1 MSNKQEKNK
10 KIHNEAKLERYD
22 RRINQLKTRREYFD
36 AKIKFFE
43 NNFEQLVAEGTAGL
57 TTQQKARGYSVS
69 ENIKND
75 IESFKESRAKLDFLI
90 LRNEGGVITQDMI
103 DFDWPNK
110 FNYTNE
116 AENRDYVAGDVFVP
130 KDGDRVNLIKNVKTD
145 LGLIEP
151 EVVEEEPVVESIDY
165 YGKTD
170 DKTITNDKS
179 KNINELI
186 QMLTIQENSLER
198 SEGKIDLTRTL
209 QIEPRMEL
217 QNAESKST
225 K

>member
-1 MSNKQEKNK
+1 MSKNK
-10 KIHNEAKLERYD
+10 KSKSGESKTNKLERYE
-22 RRINQLKTRREYFD
+22 RRVNQLETRREYFD
-36 AKIKFFE
+36 AKIKFIE
-43 NNFEQLVAEGTAGL
+43 NNFDKLVAEGVASL
-57 TTQQKARGYSVS
+57 TTQEKARGYSI
-69 ENIKND
+69 ENRLKND
-75 IESFKESRAKLDFLI
+75 LDSFKKSRAKLDFLL
-90 LRNEGGVITQDMI
+90 LRNKGGVITQDMI
-103 DFDWPNK
+103 DYNWPKK
-110 FNYTNE
+110 FQYTNE

-130 KDGDRVNLIKNVKTD
+130 RDTDRVNLIKNVKTD

>member
-130 KDGDRVNLIKNVKTD
+130 RDTDRVNLIKNVKTD

-151 EVVEEEPVVESIDY
+151 EPVEEEPVVEVQSVP
-165 YGKTD
+165 TVD
-170 DKTITNDKS
+170 DLLEK
-179 KNINELI
+179 LR
-186 QMLTIQENSLER
+186 IQETQLQR
-198 SEGKIDLTRTL
+198 SDSKIDLTRTL
-209 QIEPRMEL
+209 QIEPRLEL
-217 QNAESKST
+217 STQNGK
-225 K
+225 

>member
-57 TTQQKARGYSVS
+57 TTQEKARGYSVS

-130 KDGDRVNLIKNVKTD
+130 KDGDRVNLIKNLKTD
-145 LGLIEP
+145 MGLIEP
-151 EVVEEEPVVESIDY
+151 EPVEEEPVIEN
-165 YGKTD
+165 TD
-170 DKTITNDKS
+170 TIPTVDALLEK
-179 KNINELI
+179 LR
-186 QMLTIQENSLER
+186 IQETGLQR
-198 SEGKIDLTRTL
+198 SDSKIDLTRTL
-209 QIEPRMEL
+209 QIEPRMVL
-217 QNAESKST
+217 PNGEST
-225 K
+225 E

>member
-1 MSNKQEKNK
+1 MSKNK
-10 KIHNEAKLERYD
+10 KSKSGESKTNKLERYE
-22 RRINQLKTRREYFD
+22 RRVNQLETRREYFD
-36 AKIKFFE
+36 AKIKFIE
-43 NNFEQLVAEGTAGL
+43 NNFDKLVAEGVASL
-57 TTQQKARGYSVS
+57 TTQEKARGYSI
-69 ENIKND
+69 ENRLKND
-75 IESFKESRAKLDFLI
+75 LDSFKKSRAKLDFLL
-90 LRNEGGVITQDMI
+90 LRNKGGVITQDMI
-103 DFDWPNK
+103 DYNWPKK
-110 FNYTNE
+110 FQYTNE

>member
-1 MSNKQEKNK
+1 MSTKKKKQGESNQ
-10 KIHNEAKLERYD
+10 AKLERYD

-36 AKIKFFE
+36 AKIKFIE
-43 NNFEQLVAEGTAGL
+43 NNFDKLVAEGVANL
-57 TTQQKARGYSVS
+57 TTQKKARGYSV
-69 ENIKND
+69 EDKLKAD
-75 IESFKESRAKLDFLI
+75 LDSFKKSRAKLDFLL

-103 DFDWPNK
+103 DYNWPNK
-110 FNYTNE
+110 FQYKNE

-130 KDGDRVNLIKNVKTD
+130 KDTDRFNLIKNVKTD

-179 KNINELI
+179 KNIDELI

-217 QNAESKST
+217 KNAESKST

>member
-1 MSNKQEKNK
+1 MSKTKNQK
-10 KIHNEAKLERYD
+10 TETNQAKLERYD
-22 RRINQLKTRREYFD
+22 RRVNQLETRREFFD
-36 AKIKFFE
+36 AKIKFIE
-43 NNFEQLVAEGTAGL
+43 NNFDRLVAEGTAGL
-57 TTQQKARGYSVS
+57 TTQEKARGYSVR
-69 ENIKND
+69 ENLKND
-75 IESFKESRAKLDFLI
+75 LDSFKESRAKLDFLL
-90 LRNEGGVITQDMI
+90 LRNKGGVITQDMI
-103 DFDWPNK
+103 DYNWPSRFK
-110 FNYTNE
+110 YTNE

>member
-151 EVVEEEPVVESIDY
+151 EPVEEEPVVEVQSVP
-165 YGKTD
+165 TVD
-170 DKTITNDKS
+170 DLLEK
-179 KNINELI
+179 LR
-186 QMLTIQENSLER
+186 IQETQLQR
-198 SEGKIDLTRTL
+198 SDSKIDLTRTL
-209 QIEPRMEL
+209 QIEPRLEL
-217 QNAESKST
+217 STQNGK
-225 K
+225 

>member
-1 MSNKQEKNK
+1 MSKNK
-10 KIHNEAKLERYD
+10 KSKSGESKTNKLERYE
-22 RRINQLKTRREYFD
+22 RRVNQLETRREFFD
-36 AKIKFFE
+36 AKIKFIE
-43 NNFEQLVAEGTAGL
+43 NNFDKLVAEGVASL
-57 TTQQKARGYSVS
+57 TTQEKARGYSI
-69 ENIKND
+69 ENRLKND
-75 IESFKESRAKLDFLI
+75 LDSFKKSRAKLDFLL
-90 LRNEGGVITQDMI
+90 LRNKGGVITQDMI
-103 DFDWPNK
+103 DYNWPKK
-110 FNYTNE
+110 FQYTNE